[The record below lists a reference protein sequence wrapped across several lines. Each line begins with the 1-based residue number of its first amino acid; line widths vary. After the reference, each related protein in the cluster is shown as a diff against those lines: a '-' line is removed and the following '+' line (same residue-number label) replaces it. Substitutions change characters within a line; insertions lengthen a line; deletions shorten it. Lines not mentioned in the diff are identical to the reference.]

1 MCYSTARIFSTV
13 TEGGGQG
20 RVVITASRVNGGI
33 IIMWPVQEAGTVS
46 LSERQPGTHW
56 FAARFITASNCFNW
70 SYMRDWALQQIP
82 LLSRCHCSPRES
94 RLSLSLSRLT
104 LLARNFRSI
113 LGYSIFG

>member
-13 TEGGGQG
+13 TGGGEG

-46 LSERQPGTHW
+46 LSQRKPGTHW
-56 FAARFITASNCFNW
+56 FAAARFITASNCFNW

-82 LLSRCHCSPRES
+82 LLSFPLFPS
-94 RLSLSLSRLT
+94 
-104 LLARNFRSI
+104 
-113 LGYSIFG
+113 